1 MKRRDFFKLSAGLGV
16 GMLLPWR
23 ELARTAL
30 VSPAATLSP
39 ALFRARLLQQ
49 GTPLPGSA
57 IPQFIDPLPL
67 LNVPQVVDGPIET
80 IIAGTEEITLTMREF
95 QANVMPSAFVPA
107 NGRPYTGTWVWG
119 YRAGLLPYDPAGTYI
134 GPVLVTTRHQPT
146 QIRFVNNLTADNIA
160 WRDWTDQ
167 TLHWADPLNQLPGYP
182 TYVGGKN
189 ECMMDTIAGEPPMG
203 YCAEHYGGSI
213 PAVPHLDGGEQ
224 PPVIDGGPEQWFT
237 ADGAHVGNAY

>member
-1 MKRRDFFKLSAGLGV
+1 MKRRDFFKLSPGLGV
-16 GMLLPWR
+16 GLFLPWK
-23 ELARTAL
+23 ELAGTAL
-30 VSPAATLSP
+30 ASPRTTLP
-39 ALFRARLLQQ
+39 PTLFRARLLQQ

-189 ECMMDTIAGEPPMG
+189 ECMMDAIAGEPPMG